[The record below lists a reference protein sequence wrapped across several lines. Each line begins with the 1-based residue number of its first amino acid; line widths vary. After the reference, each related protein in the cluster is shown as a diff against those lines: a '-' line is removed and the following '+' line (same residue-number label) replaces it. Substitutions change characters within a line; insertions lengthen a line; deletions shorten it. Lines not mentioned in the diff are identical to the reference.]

1 MGRKM
6 LLGKIPK
13 NFECKRQAAK
23 KRSRG
28 RPKKHSSP
36 PIQPIPVE
44 QTSLNVATLHKAIPS
59 DSQWVDRSFLPDKII
74 LCKLRVTDDDS
85 PLITHFIVVHSDLS
99 WKVTIH
105 NQQVPSTCSKL
116 SRIPSKLIVESF
128 KSLILLVDTCS
139 VCPGHPDKHFV
150 NLLESKKGKLLSKD
164 GSKVASIDA
173 IGVTLNGEAYSK
185 TVRHSKCE
193 LLVGNG
199 KCSAC
204 VTYRDSLR
212 KIYHRWLT
220 QKSLSS
226 SRQESTSSRINFTH
240 LNTPKKRRRY
250 SNLRLR
256 LENKEKQLER
266 TRDKIDHL
274 MKVSGVIVGQQLSND
289 FKSIMA
295 DMTEDMRKNNPPDS
309 FKRVFWEQQLA
320 AVNASDVRQIRW
332 HPAIIKWCLHMKF
345 LSSGAYHAMPCVPQD
360 CFCFLLNVR
369 FGITL
374 IL

>member
-1 MGRKM
+1 M

-13 NFECKRQAAK
+13 NFERKRQAAK

-59 DSQWVDRSFLPDKII
+59 DSQWVDRSCLPDKII
-74 LCKLRVTDDDS
+74 LCKLSVTNDDS

-116 SRIPSKLIVESF
+116 SRIPSKLTVESF
-128 KSLILLVDTCS
+128 KSLISLVDTCS

-204 VTYRDSLR
+204 VTYRNSL
-212 KIYHRWLT
+212 
-220 QKSLSS
+220 
-226 SRQESTSSRINFTH
+226 
-240 LNTPKKRRRY
+240 
-250 SNLRLR
+250 
-256 LENKEKQLER
+256 
-266 TRDKIDHL
+266 
-274 MKVSGVIVGQQLSND
+274 
-289 FKSIMA
+289 
-295 DMTEDMRKNNPPDS
+295 
-309 FKRVFWEQQLA
+309 
-320 AVNASDVRQIRW
+320 
-332 HPAIIKWCLHMKF
+332 
-345 LSSGAYHAMPCVPQD
+345 
-360 CFCFLLNVR
+360 
-369 FGITL
+369 
-374 IL
+374 